1 MNDVVF
7 KSYKIQKKLNTKKIY
22 LIRHG
27 ETDYNRQRIVQ
38 GSGVDSDLND
48 LGRAQAT
55 AFYQQYKDVPFDI
68 VYTSK
73 LKRTIQSV
81 QSFLGKGLKHES
93 YAGLNEINWGKKEG
107 KRVVPEEDAAYY
119 ELLQK
124 WKDGQV
130 EVPIDGGESPVQ
142 VMERQKPVLELI
154 LSRSEEKNILIC
166 MHGRAMRI
174 FLCIM
179 MNYPIKEMDRFEHS
193 NLCLYEVSYTG
204 SLFTIDKFC
213 DVEHLQ
219 ELS

>member
-1 MNDVVF
+1 M
-7 KSYKIQKKLNTKKIY
+7 NTKKIY

-48 LGRAQAT
+48 LGRAQAA
-55 AFYQQYKDVPFDI
+55 AFFQHYQDTPFDK

-81 QSFLGKGLKHES
+81 QSFLDKGLAHES
-93 YAGLNEINWGKKEG
+93 YEGFNEINWGKKEG

-119 ELLQK
+119 ELLQT
-124 WKDGQV
+124 WKNGQV
-130 EVPIDGGESPVQ
+130 DVPIDGGESPKQVQ
-142 VMERQKPVLELI
+142 ERQKPVLDLI
-154 LSRSEEKNILIC
+154 LSRPEEKNILIC

-174 FLCIM
+174 LLCLM
-179 MNYPIKEMDRFEHS
+179 LNYPIKEMDRFEHS
-193 NLCLYEVSYTG
+193 NLCLYEISYTG
-204 SLFTIDKFC
+204 SLFTIDKFFNR
-213 DVEHLQ
+213 EHLQ